1 MERRDDTYQEYLN
14 ILKSELVPAFGCTE
28 PIALAY
34 AAAVARKTLGE
45 IPDKVIVCVSGN
57 IIKNVKSVVVPNT
70 GGLVGIEAAV
80 AAGIVAGEE
89 ERKLE
94 VLSNITQE
102 QISAI
107 NEYLKKECIEVRMSE
122 SSYIFD
128 ISISVY
134 YKDSDARVRI
144 VGKHTNI
151 VSIEKNGAVLY
162 GGSCFGEQEES
173 SSSCYDSLTIEGIVQ
188 FADMVDM
195 EDIREVIGRQI
206 EYNMAIARE
215 GMENEY
221 GADIGQVLIKC
232 YGNSTNVRAKA
243 YAAAGSDAR
252 MAGCSLP
259 VVICSGSGNQG
270 ITASV
275 PVIVYATDKHIDE
288 ERLYRALV
296 VSDLVT
302 IHVKSGVGRLSAY
315 CGVVC
320 AGCGSGAGIAYLMG
334 ESCKVIQHTIV
345 NTLAITSGIIC
356 DGAKASCAGKIA
368 VSVDAGILGYE
379 MYKNGKQFRAGDG
392 IVTKGV
398 ENNIVNIGRL
408 ARDGMRQTDKEILNI
423 MMEK

>member
-151 VSIEKNGAVLY
+151 VSIEKDGAVLY
-162 GGSCFGEQEES
+162 SGSCFGEQEES
-173 SSSCYDSLTIEGIVQ
+173 SSGGYDSLTIEGIVQ

-232 YGNSTNVRAKA
+232 YGDSTNVRAKA